1 MATEP
6 ADDEIAANAH
16 GLYDATWDDER
27 WRRMAEQL
35 VADELVTWREI
46 TTTLLGELNPP
57 QVGTSIASSDAVKF
71 GFKDNHGTLNPGKS
85 FMPFV
90 LDWFY
95 ATTGRCVDCDT
106 RLDLQADHVD
116 GRENYADPRE
126 ADLLTNMALRCR
138 RHNVAKRKSHVARA
152 GRTLL
157 PAQQA
162 LMWILLEIKPV
173 TRRDLERLCR
183 IYGMTMASI
192 RFDEAWAM
200 AVWLDRDGHY
210 RIARDTDS
218 YDLLQWAD
226 GSMTRR
232 FVTDAPAPRGAAVV
246 APNVAG
252 DKRLCL
258 LATSDGTKATLRY
271 FDMPLAWIPFVYNL
285 DDRPPTDIAIWPT
298 QSGGTPLAP
307 RGMTLHAWALRSP
320 DETVT
325 ASIDGVPVNG
335 PLETKTFK
343 GMKIKGLPRTATPG
357 DLALIVS

>member
-1 MATEP
+1 MAMEP
-6 ADDEIAANAH
+6 ADDEIAADAH
-16 GLYDATWDDER
+16 GLYDASWDDAR
-27 WRRMAEQL
+27 WQKMAEQL

-46 TTTLLGELNPP
+46 TTTVLGELNPP

-71 GFKDNHGTLNPGKS
+71 GFKDNHGTLNPGQS
-85 FMPFV
+85 FMPHV
-90 LDWFY
+90 LAWFY
-95 ATTGRCVDCDT
+95 ATTGRCVDCGT

-138 RHNVAKRKSHVARA
+138 RHNVAKRNSHVGRA

-200 AVWLDRDGHY
+200 AVWLEREGHY
-210 RIARDTDS
+210 KIARDTDS
-218 YDLLQWAD
+218 YDLLQWRD
-226 GSMTRR
+226 GALTRR
-232 FVTDAPAPRGAAVV
+232 FATSEPAPTGGAVV
-246 APNVAG
+246 AANVAG
-252 DKRLCL
+252 DKRICL
-258 LATSDGTKATLRY
+258 LASSDGTKASLRY

-298 QSGGTPLAP
+298 QAGGTPLAP
-307 RGMTLHAWALRSP
+307 RGMTQHFLSLRSP
-320 DETVT
+320 DQAV
-325 ASIDGVPVNG
+325 AVSINGVAFNG

-343 GMKIKGLPRTATPG
+343 GMKLKGLPRAAT
-357 DLALIVS
+357 LADISLVVS